1 MKHILE
7 SVVKVFELCGSSSSV
22 LEVKYLEEVEACL
35 GPTSRLYAL
44 VSEEFEVS
52 KIWRDSSHG
61 TPGAEASPFVHHE
74 SGLYPVPIGAED
86 MGSLRRRQFV
96 AKALFD
102 SRIIDLS
109 FNKVRLKLVLG
120 EEVSLTS
127 ATLKLGQY
135 PFEAITIA
143 PDRL

>member
-52 KIWRDSSHG
+52 KIWRDSGHG

-86 MGSLRRRQFV
+86 MGGLR
-96 AKALFD
+96 L
-102 SRIIDLS
+102 
-109 FNKVRLKLVLG
+109 RLKLVLG